1 MTELVESKGWKK
13 FMAKLYGWGASVV
26 IVGALFKIM
35 HWPGAGP
42 MLVVGL
48 SVEAL
53 IFFFSAFEPLH
64 EEIDWSLAY
73 PELAGMHEEELL
85 DIVPEK
91 KEHKKSALERFED
104 LIGTADLTPDTFEK
118 LGKGFQSLSDTT
130 SKMSDISG
138 ASLATQEYVTN
149 IKTAS
154 SSFSNF
160 NDSYSKS
167 TAELSHNAN
176 ELSSSYSKAADLVAK
191 SGTNVADILNNVGNS
206 VAEKVATSGNT
217 LASKIIEAGEQ
228 MNIMATKSSS
238 SISEALSSVSNS
250 ISEKIAN
257 SGSELASKLT
267 DAGNQIT
274 NTYKSLA
281 ESMNSGSSSII
292 DNNKTYAEQLGF
304 ITKNLSALNAVY
316 ELQLH
321 GTNEQL
327 KASEELHTGV
337 NEMMQN
343 LKDSVEDVKKYKEEV
358 SKLGQNLASLNTI
371 YGNMLS
377 AMNFPRGNA

>member
-1 MTELVESKGWKK
+1 MTELVESKAWKK

-26 IVGALFKIM
+26 IIGALFKIM

-73 PELAGMHEEELL
+73 PELAGMHEEELTE
-85 DIVPEK
+85 IVPEK
-91 KEHKKSALERFED
+91 KEQKKSALERFED
-104 LIGTADLTPDTFEK
+104 LLGSADLKPETFEK

-138 ASLATQEYVTN
+138 ASIATQEYVSN

-154 SSFSNF
+154 SSFSHF
-160 NDSYSKS
+160 NESYSKS
-167 TAELSHNAN
+167 TSELSQNAN
-176 ELSSSYSKAADLVAK
+176 ELSNSYSKAAELVAK
-191 SGTNVADILNNVGNS
+191 SGSNVADIFNNVGNT
-206 VAEKVATSGNT
+206 VAEKVANSGNE
-217 LASKIIEAGEQ
+217 LASKIHEAG
-228 MNIMATKSSS
+228 NK
-238 SISEALSSVSNS
+238 
-250 ISEKIAN
+250 
-257 SGSELASKLT
+257 
-267 DAGNQIT
+267 IT
-274 NTYKSLA
+274 NTYQTLA
-281 ESMNSGSSSII
+281 ESLQSGSSSVI

-316 ELQLH
+316 ELQLQ

-327 KASEELHTGV
+327 KVSEQLYGGV

-343 LKDSVEDVKKYKEEV
+343 LKDSVEDTKKYRDEV